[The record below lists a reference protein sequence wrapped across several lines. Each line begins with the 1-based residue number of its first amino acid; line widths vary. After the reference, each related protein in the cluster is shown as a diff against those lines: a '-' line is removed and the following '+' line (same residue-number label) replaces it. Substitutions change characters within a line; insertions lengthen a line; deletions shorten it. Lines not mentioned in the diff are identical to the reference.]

1 MIVVTNNELGGTM
14 NKGKSFITETLT
26 ADEISDLIDTLE
38 NTQAP
43 RVTDSSI
50 ARNLAGFILMYRAG
64 LRRKEVS
71 DLELSCV
78 YFDERVIHIKHGKG
92 NKERRISMDPK
103 AFAFIERWVAIRG
116 KEDGPLIQGFGKN
129 GVLTGN
135 RVHES
140 YWNKIMENLASRTG
154 IGKRCNP
161 HSLRHTMANEMR
173 QEGVST
179 WLIMKQL
186 GHSNIQT
193 TERYLDHLSPKEL
206 IDTME
211 QREW

>member
-1 MIVVTNNELGGTM
+1 M
-14 NKGKSFITETLT
+14 NKGKTFRTETLSGE
-26 ADEISDLIDTLE
+26 EISDLIEVLQNETG
-38 NTQAP
+38 P
-43 RVTDSSI
+43 RVTELSV
-50 ARNLAGFILMYRAG
+50 ARNLAGFILLYRAG

-71 DLELSCV
+71 DLKIQDIDFENHV
-78 YFDERVIHIKHGKG
+78 VHVQHGKG
-92 NKERRISMDPK
+92 DKERRVSMDAK
-103 AFAFIERWVAIRG
+103 AFGYIEDWIKYRG
-116 KEDGPLIQGFGKN
+116 REPGPLLMGFRQN
-129 GVLTGN
+129 GEMTGR

-140 YWNKIMENLASRTG
+140 YWNKLMERLAKKTG

-186 GHSNIQT
+186 GHANIAT

-211 QREW
+211 RREW